1 VRRLSDDT
9 LVVFV
14 SDSHIGGDKDRD
26 IFETPDDLASLFDA
40 LGSHDGPVE
49 LVLAGDFF
57 DFLRLGHVPEG
68 ENRASATLARPEYRE
83 LFDSL
88 RRFAAGQSRRVIY
101 LPGNHDAEAWWNPE
115 IQAELRGQG
124 VVHEFA
130 LFYAAAFES
139 EPDRLV
145 YCEHGNQ
152 FDPANAIHDYA
163 DPFDTPLGEHIV
175 TEITPRLT
183 SGGTIGG
190 LHLRDIDRIFPLTT
204 IPDWASGR
212 LFYRLVRDGFRW
224 LLLPLLIGDI
234 AYQVGHTLGTDGSLG
249 DLFLGIGYHAAL
261 LLIVFGLF
269 LFAVRRSMTWAGRRG
284 RMHFEAPSEREATG
298 DATVEEIRTRL
309 EGAEPPP
316 LGRDLQGE
324 MRVFVS
330 GHTHAPSLT
339 EFEGRG
345 ELRGALVN
353 SGCWLRQLQPVTAH
367 LGAPPVYVGRFV
379 QTHVR
384 VYRGAETIE
393 VELWEHPRPS
403 PQELP
408 VAERLAV
415 AGRMPP
421 DHEPDASPRPR
432 SRMSVGLRSATRSAT
447 TSAEA
452 RR

>member
-1 VRRLSDDT
+1 VRRLSDGT

-14 SDSHIGGDKDRD
+14 SDCHIGGDKGRD
-26 IFETPDDLASLFDA
+26 IFETPDELASLFDA

-57 DFLRLGHVPEG
+57 DFLRLGDVPEG
-68 ENRASATLARPEYRE
+68 ENRASATLARAEYRE
-83 LFDSL
+83 LFDSV

-115 IQAELRGQG
+115 IQAELRRQG

-139 EPDRLV
+139 DPERIV

-152 FDPANAIHDYA
+152 FDPANTIHDYA
-163 DPFDTPLGEHIV
+163 DPFDTPLGEHVV
-175 TEITPRLT
+175 TEITPRLA

-190 LHLRDIDRIFPLTT
+190 LHLRDIDRVFPLTT

-212 LFYRLVRDGFRW
+212 LFYGLVKDAFRW

-261 LLIVFGLF
+261 LLVVFGLF
-269 LFAVRRSMTWAGRRG
+269 LFAVRRTMTWAGRRG
-284 RMHFEAPSEREATG
+284 RLHFQAASEREATG
-298 DATVEEIRTRL
+298 DATVAEIRTRL
-309 EGAEPPP
+309 EGGEPPP
-316 LGRDLQGE
+316 LARDLQGE
-324 MRVFVS
+324 IRVFVS

-339 EFEGRG
+339 EFEDRG
-345 ELRGALVN
+345 ERRGALVN
-353 SGCWLRQLQPVTAH
+353 SGCWLRQLQPVAAH

-384 VYRGAETIE
+384 VYREAGAIE

-408 VAERLAV
+408 LAERLAA

-421 DHEPDASPRPR
+421 DHDPDASPRPR
-432 SRMSVGLRSATRSAT
+432 SRLSVGLTSATRSET

-452 RR
+452 HR